1 MPGQF
6 NAYPVAE
13 IGDSQPDQHG
23 ISRPISPPEESLQQ
37 ASQLINE
44 ELDNQTDNADL
55 SQPRKTA
62 EVAEKSNQ
70 FPHLYND

>member
-1 MPGQF
+1 M
-6 NAYPVAE
+6 
-13 IGDSQPDQHG
+13 
-23 ISRPISPPEESLQQ
+23 QQ